1 MTTSPVRLAL
11 GSAIGTTFEWY
22 DFMVYNTLAAL
33 VFNHVFFPEALP
45 WMGTLLA
52 FSTYAVGYVSR
63 PLGSVIFGW
72 LGDRTGRRHVL
83 MLTLALMGLTT
94 GLIALLPGYAR
105 LGAISPV
112 LLVLLRFLQ
121 GIALGGE
128 WAGALLLT
136 AEQNSETA
144 MGMGATWSQLGPGL
158 GTVLSAGVIWGVTRS
173 MDAASFQ
180 DWGWRLPLFLSLLLL
195 AAGWVVRSS
204 LSEPP
209 QFAERK
215 ARGEVLANP
224 VGAVLRHHGRSLLIA
239 ASTRIGPD
247 VLYALLT
254 VFSLSYVTQTG
265 EHTRSAALMAVFAG
279 SAWGVIVTLLAGRF
293 SNRWGAKRIFLVGT
307 VCALPAAFV
316 FFWCAASHQALMLG
330 FGICLGLSVH
340 AIMYAVQGAL
350 ISQQFP
356 VEVRYSGSSIA
367 YTCGSLAGGGAFAPL
382 IMVTLFRATHLELS
396 ISLYVVVALLVS
408 GAGAMLARGTR

>member
-1 MTTSPVRLAL
+1 
-11 GSAIGTTFEWY
+11 
-22 DFMVYNTLAAL
+22 
-33 VFNHVFFPEALP
+33 
-45 WMGTLLA
+45 
-52 FSTYAVGYVSR
+52 
-63 PLGSVIFGW
+63 
-72 LGDRTGRRHVL
+72 

-265 EHTRSAALMAVFAG
+265 ELTRSAALMAVFAG

-293 SNRWGAKRIFLVGT
+293 SNCWGAKRIFLVGT
-307 VCALPAAFV
+307 VCGFPSGAPAGLRDLSWAFGSRHHV
-316 FFWCAASHQALMLG
+316 FGSGRAHQPAVSGRGPLFRLFDRLYLRQPCGGRGFCAAHHG
-330 FGICLGLSVH
+330 D
-340 AIMYAVQGAL
+340 AVQGDASRTVDFSLCGCGTSGFRCGRDAGPRDAL
-350 ISQQFP
+350 S
-356 VEVRYSGSSIA
+356 
-367 YTCGSLAGGGAFAPL
+367 
-382 IMVTLFRATHLELS
+382 
-396 ISLYVVVALLVS
+396 VS
-408 GAGAMLARGTR
+408 D